1 MPHLV
6 TIPHDL
12 STIVDA
18 FDPPQVRKPGWHVT
32 DLKKAA
38 DAIAKGIEVPN
49 GGWLF
54 EGDTSGLMSWGRMW
68 EGAVREW
75 VSIRAGDMGLSFW
88 APEPGSPGIETEDII
103 ANLDGELIAFNH
115 PPDLAASGI
124 GLTTSVAVV
133 EMKATTTADTNPLT
147 KPNWMCQ
154 TKAYCH
160 MIGVTQVWFIVL
172 HMPRRGAPEA
182 RVYQHIVTFEPWEIA
197 ENWQMLISTKEYL
210 ESRGIKLWLEN

>member
-18 FDPPQVRKPGWHVT
+18 FDPPQIRKPGWHVT

-38 DAIAKGIEVPN
+38 DAIAKGQKIPQ
-49 GGWLF
+49 GGWPF

-68 EGAVREW
+68 EGAVRDWIWKQAHTQFKLDFKHSCE
-75 VSIRAGDMGLSFW
+75 
-88 APEPGSPGIETEDII
+88 IEQDEII
-103 ANLDGELIAFNH
+103 ANLDGKLNTYSQGVPISTPAM
-115 PPDLAASGI
+115 D
-124 GLTTSVAVV
+124 VAVV
-133 EMKATTTADTNPLT
+133 EMKATTTNDTNPLT

-172 HMPRRGAPEA
+172 HMPRKAAPTA
-182 RVYQHIVTFEPWEIA
+182 NVYQHIVTFEDWEIA

-210 ESRGIKLWLEN
+210 ESRGIKLWTE